1 MQFLFPSV
9 LWGLALLSI
18 PVIIHLFY
26 FRRFKKVYFTNV
38 RFLREI
44 KDESSTRNQLKNL
57 LILLFRLLAAL
68 MLILAFAQP
77 FIPASKDQQQGT
89 KHVSIY
95 VDNSFSMN
103 AQSEDVSLLDRAK
116 QRAREIASAYD
127 LTDKIQLI
135 TNDFEGKH
143 RRFYNR
149 EDILPLFD
157 EIKLSPKYKSLD
169 QILERQTQLFADQ
182 KAEHRIIYLLSDFQA
197 NMLADRYDSIGAEIN
212 LVPMASVQNNNV
224 GIDSCWFEAPVNLVQ
239 QANALHI
246 RVHNYGNQPVEN
258 VRLSIIRQGQEQPV
272 GTLNIAAQSAVVDTF
287 TLVPAA
293 GGWQNVEVKVS
304 DYPVT
309 FDDSYF
315 LTYEVIEQIDALL
328 LSNQRVNPYLQAAMQ
343 GIPQFKLSIQFL
355 QNVQYN
361 QFGTYQLIVL
371 DDLAALTSGLS
382 SELYTF
388 VQNGGELLIFPGKD
402 IDLPAYNQLLNRF
415 GANLSAKVTQDMQ
428 VGSINT
434 DEFIFNDV
442 YTRVRPN
449 LRLPSTKMHYTLT
462 PSSTSR
468 EEVLMRYR
476 SGQPYLNKYASG
488 SGFVYLSLAPLDEDV
503 NDLTKQPEVFIP
515 LLFKSA
521 LANNQSRQIAYF
533 IGEGQ
538 QVQAENKPNSNE
550 SNYILRSTVQ
560 EWIPRQNRSGTSIT
574 VSLDEQVEQAGI
586 YDLVWGNTIEQ
597 TVALNYNRK
606 ESDVSIMSR
615 DNLSG
620 LFTPPAQVISDASLA
635 EFTQVIKD
643 KSTGTTLWK
652 YCLILSLLF
661 LALEALVIRFWN
673 FKS

>member
-18 PVIIHLFY
+18 PVIVHLFY

-77 FIPASKDQQQGT
+77 FIPAGDEQQKGP

-116 QRAREIASAYD
+116 QRAREIATAYD
-127 LTDKIQLI
+127 LTDKIQII
-135 TNDFEGKH
+135 TNDFEGRH

-149 EDILPLFD
+149 EDVMPLFD
-157 EIKLSPKYKSLD
+157 EIDLSPNYKSLD
-169 QILERQTQLFADQ
+169 QILERQTQLFTDQ
-182 KAEHRIIYLLSDFQA
+182 KADHRIIYLISDFQT
-197 NMLADRYDSIGAEIN
+197 NMLADHYDSLGAEIN

-224 GIDSCWFEAPVNLVQ
+224 GIDSCWFDAPVNLVQ
-239 QANALHI
+239 QANSLHI
-246 RVHNYGNQPVEN
+246 RVHNYGTQAAEN

-272 GTLNIAAQSAVVDTF
+272 GTLTIAAQSAVVDTF
-287 TLVPAA
+287 TLVPTA

-328 LSNQRVNPYLQAAMQ
+328 LSHQRINPYLQAAMQ

-361 QFGTYQLIVL
+361 QFGTFKLIVL
-371 DDLAALTSGLS
+371 DDLPALTSGLS

-402 IDLPAYNQLLNRF
+402 IDLPSYNQFLNRL
-415 GANLSAKVTQDMQ
+415 GANLAGKVTQDME

-488 SGFVYLSLAPLDEDV
+488 SGYVYLSLAPLHEDV
-503 NDLTKQPEVFIP
+503 NDLPKQPEVFIP

-538 QVQAENKPNSNE
+538 QISADNKPNSNE
-550 SNYILRSTVQ
+550 SNYVLRGADQ
-560 EWIPRQNRSGTSIT
+560 EWIPRQNRSGTSIS

-586 YDLVWGNTIEQ
+586 YDLVWGSSVEQ

-606 ESDVSIMSR
+606 ESDVRIMNR

-620 LFTPPAQVISDASLA
+620 LFTPPAQVINDASLA
-635 EFTQVIKD
+635 EFTQIIKD

>member
-1 MQFLFPSV
+1 M
-9 LWGLALLSI
+9 
-18 PVIIHLFY
+18 
-26 FRRFKKVYFTNV
+26 
-38 RFLREI
+38 
-44 KDESSTRNQLKNL
+44 
-57 LILLFRLLAAL
+57 
-68 MLILAFAQP
+68 
-77 FIPASKDQQQGT
+77 
-89 KHVSIY
+89 
-95 VDNSFSMN
+95 
-103 AQSEDVSLLDRAK
+103 
-116 QRAREIASAYD
+116 
-127 LTDKIQLI
+127 
-135 TNDFEGKH
+135 
-143 RRFYNR
+143 
-149 EDILPLFD
+149 
-157 EIKLSPKYKSLD
+157 
-169 QILERQTQLFADQ
+169 
-182 KAEHRIIYLLSDFQA
+182 
-197 NMLADRYDSIGAEIN
+197 
-212 LVPMASVQNNNV
+212 
-224 GIDSCWFEAPVNLVQ
+224 
-239 QANALHI
+239 
-246 RVHNYGNQPVEN
+246 
-258 VRLSIIRQGQEQPV
+258 
-272 GTLNIAAQSAVVDTF
+272 
-287 TLVPAA
+287 
-293 GGWQNVEVKVS
+293 
-304 DYPVT
+304 T

-328 LSNQRVNPYLQAAMQ
+328 LSHQRINPYLQAAMQ

-361 QFGTYQLIVL
+361 QFGTFKLIVL
-371 DDLAALTSGLS
+371 DDLPAFTSGLS

-402 IDLPAYNQLLNRF
+402 IDLASYNQFLNRL
-415 GANLSAKVTQDMQ
+415 GANLAGKVTQDME

-488 SGFVYLSLAPLDEDV
+488 SGYVYLSLAPLHEDV
-503 NDLTKQPEVFIP
+503 NDLPKQPEVFIP

-538 QVQAENKPNSNE
+538 QISADNKPNSNE
-550 SNYILRSTVQ
+550 SNYVLRGADQ
-560 EWIPRQNRSGTSIT
+560 EWIPRQNRSGTSIS

-586 YDLVWGNTIEQ
+586 YDLVWGSSVEQ

-606 ESDVSIMSR
+606 ESDVRIMNR

-620 LFTPPAQVISDASLA
+620 LFTPPAQVINDASLA
-635 EFTQVIKD
+635 EFTQIIKD